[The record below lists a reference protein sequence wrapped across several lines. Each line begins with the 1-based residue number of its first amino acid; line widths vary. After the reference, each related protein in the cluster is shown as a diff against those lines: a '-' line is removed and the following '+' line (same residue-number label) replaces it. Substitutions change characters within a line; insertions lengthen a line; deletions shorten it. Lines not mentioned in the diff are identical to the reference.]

1 MSTILKV
8 IAIGNLG
15 DDPEVKSFP
24 DGGSITS
31 ISIAHSEKWKNKQ
44 TGAEEGYTEW
54 TKVTFKGRL
63 AEIAAQYLKKGSKV
77 YIEGTLRTRKWTN
90 QQGQD
95 QYSTD
100 LIAREMKM
108 LDSRQGGG
116 GGQQQTGGGYAS
128 NASPQ
133 QPAAQQGGYGQPAPQ
148 QQQQQQQPQQQQQQ
162 QQAAPQQQQQ
172 QQQQQAAPQQQQQ
185 QTGYQQAAPQQQQ
198 QQQQQQM
205 QQQNATVAA
214 AAFDNMDEDIPF

>member
-133 QPAAQQGGYGQPAPQ
+133 QPAAQQGGY
-148 QQQQQQQPQQQQQQ
+148 QQPQ
-162 QQAAPQQQQQ
+162 QQQQQ

-198 QQQQQQM
+198 QQQQQM

-214 AAFDNMDEDIPF
+214 AAFDDMDQDIPF

>member
-133 QPAAQQGGYGQPAPQ
+133 QPAAQQGGY
-148 QQQQQQQPQQQQQQ
+148 QQPQQQQQQ
-162 QQAAPQQQQQ
+162 QQTGYQQPQQQQQQ

-198 QQQQQQM
+198 AAPQQQQQQQM

-214 AAFDNMDEDIPF
+214 AAFDNMDDDIPF